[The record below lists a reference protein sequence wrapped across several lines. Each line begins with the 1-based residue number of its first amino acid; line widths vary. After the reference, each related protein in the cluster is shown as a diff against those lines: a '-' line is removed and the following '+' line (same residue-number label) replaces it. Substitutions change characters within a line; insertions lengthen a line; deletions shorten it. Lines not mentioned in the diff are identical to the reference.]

1 MAKIAAAA
9 SVSNASLFTIVA
21 SGECGTTSPMCLD
34 SSGLN
39 SHWAT
44 NGGGRYLLDWSFN
57 AAESLGRHHCCRVAV
72 AGDSNICCARAWK
85 AACDSSLARL
95 WLFAWLSFARTD
107 RMGAGAKSRSGF
119 LLGCPTGILPRALEW
134 RWLRSLLDADAD
146 RADVELRSIVDF
158 GQKWPLLQSNEA
170 TDG

>member
-1 MAKIAAAA
+1 MLRNLSGVITVAA
-9 SVSNASLFTIVA
+9 SL
-21 SGECGTTSPMCLD
+21 L
-34 SSGLN
+34 L
-39 SHWAT
+39 AT
-44 NGGGRYLLDWSFN
+44 ATFAPPAHGK
-57 AAESLGRHHCCRVAV
+57 RH
-72 AGDSNICCARAWK
+72 
-85 AACDSSLARL
+85 DSSLARL